1 MRGKDKRTG
10 GTALLFPTQGS
21 LGTNTQTDGWDGMGQ
36 GTHVCSVHAKKM
48 HHALP
53 LCSVEKGKA
62 SCRCGTTKHNG
73 MTRGCQTNGGLPLDD
88 FCCPRESHG
97 TKVRWARLK
106 WIGAKRGGRKDGNG
120 MDAPA
125 VSHTHR
131 SVLSLTHEGRKK
143 KIPFLSLSL
152 SRMHAWRGERANI
165 RRINGQS
172 EDGWW
177 SCLCVQCT
185 VLLREWAGEGRQT
198 RWQSGLMGNFGHLC
212 KGGGGRPKRGT

>member
-1 MRGKDKRTG
+1 M
-10 GTALLFPTQGS
+10 FPTQGS
-21 LGTNTQTDGWDGMGQ
+21 LGTNTQMDGWDGMGQ

-53 LCSVEKGKA
+53 HCSAEKGKA
-62 SCRCGTTKHNG
+62 SCRCGTTKHDG
-73 MTRGCQTNGGLPLDD
+73 MTRVCQTNGGLLLGD
-88 FCCPRESHG
+88 FCPTRESWDKSQMG
-97 TKVRWARLK
+97 TAKVDWSQK
-106 WIGAKRGGRKDGNG
+106 GGGGRMG
-120 MDAPA
+120 MGGMPPPC
-125 VSHTHR
+125 HTHR
-131 SVLSLTHEGRKK
+131 SVQSLTHEGRKK
-143 KIPFLSLSL
+143 KIPFRSLSL

-172 EDGWW
+172 EDGRWW